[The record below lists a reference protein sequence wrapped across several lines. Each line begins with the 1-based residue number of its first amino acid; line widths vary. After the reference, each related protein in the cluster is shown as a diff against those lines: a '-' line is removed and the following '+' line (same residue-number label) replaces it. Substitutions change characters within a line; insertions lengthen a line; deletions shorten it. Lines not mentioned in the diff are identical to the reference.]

1 MASPP
6 KRVNA
11 GERETTQYAVPNA
24 NDRDV
29 EREQQNRINKKLR
42 ELIEEIET
50 SGNGEGSFP
59 PGGVTDHGD
68 LTGLSNDDHLHY
80 HTNYRA
86 FVWLLATLL
95 PQSGVEF
102 EDDAGVPEINLYI
115 LTSTGT
121 ATEALTAGRFVNLDA
136 SGQVQ
141 HASSDDNEKVAMGFI
156 LESYADAASDVRVY
170 YGAENNDL
178 SGLTP
183 GDHYYLST
191 DGEVT
196 DTPPTG
202 NSPVFVQQ
210 LGVAKSATSLLV
222 NIQQPIERP
231 TA

>member
-1 MASPP
+1 VAVPP

-42 ELIEEIET
+42 ELIEEIEVGDST
-50 SGNGEGSFP
+50 DGSSSGVS
-59 PGGVTDHGD
+59 DHGD

-141 HASSDDNEKVAMGFI
+141 HASSDDNEKVATGFI
-156 LESYADAASDVRVY
+156 LESYADAATDVRVY
-170 YGAENNDL
+170 YGAENNGL

-191 DGEVT
+191 DGELT

>member
-1 MASPP
+1 LATPP

-42 ELIEEIET
+42 ELIEEVEAAG
-50 SGNGEGSFP
+50 GNGGGGNS
-59 PGGVTDHGD
+59 GVTDHGE

-86 FVWLLATLL
+86 FLWFMATVL

-136 SGQVQ
+136 LGEVQ
-141 HASSDDNEKVAMGFI
+141 HADSSTNDKQADGFI
-156 LESYADAASDVRVY
+156 LESYSNGATDVRVY
-170 YGAENNDL
+170 YGGENTGL
-178 SGLTP
+178 SGLTA
-183 GDHYYLST
+183 GDRYYLST
-191 DGEVT
+191 NGTVT
-196 DTPPTG
+196 DTPPIG
-202 NSPVFVQQ
+202 DSPVIVQQ
-210 LGVAKSATSLLV
+210 LGTAKNATSMLV
-222 NIQQPIERP
+222 NIQQSIERP
-231 TA
+231 EA